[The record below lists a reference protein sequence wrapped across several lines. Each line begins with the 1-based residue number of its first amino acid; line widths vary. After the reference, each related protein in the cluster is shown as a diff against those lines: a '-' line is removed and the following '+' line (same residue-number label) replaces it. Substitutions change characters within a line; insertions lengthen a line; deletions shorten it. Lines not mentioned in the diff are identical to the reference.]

1 VGTGATGEALAG
13 LEGSFKTVFT
23 AVPTTTAA
31 AATAIADVNTRLGL
45 TGEPLEALA
54 TQFLNFAR
62 ITGTDVA
69 AAISSTTRVMH
80 DFDVSTED
88 QAAALDYLFKVSQ
101 STGIGVTQL
110 GNSMTQYGSV
120 MRQMGFDIYES
131 AVLLGKFE
139 KEGVNL
145 ELVLGSLRQGLA
157 KFSKAGEEPVEALQR
172 VTAEIIGMSSVA
184 DANALA
190 MEVFGARA
198 GPDMAAAMRE
208 GRFSIEETMATIDA
222 SSETINK
229 AAADTMTF
237 GDTWTL
243 FKNKIMAA
251 IEPIGDV
258 ILNVL
263 GGTMNAG
270 MAAFALMREQ
280 MEKFKAAI
288 APLTN
293 LISDLF
299 SKLSG
304 GRGIFQMY
312 IDYLTIL
319 WAGVKLWG
327 DVIIWLVKHAII
339 LLVNHIRE
347 TIKELTAF
355 YNKLGPLKDL
365 IGFVKGAVDKGI
377 EGFHNYAES
386 FREVE
391 KEADNLMDR
400 LDTVIVDLEGV
411 TDKVA
416 EIPKVI
422 VKEWKKAVDAFE
434 EGTGSYKDAIGAIDA
449 EIEKL
454 TVLWKRASEDE
465 KATYE
470 DWLRHL
476 YEKKEAMIEADK
488 ISTETLNRN
497 IGLTKEAIEKTKDF
511 IITIGDTTIEF
522 KGAAAEVL
530 KNADAYDK
538 FYRNQR
544 RR

>member
-1 VGTGATGEALAG
+1 M
-13 LEGSFKTVFT
+13 
-23 AVPTTTAA
+23 
-31 AATAIADVNTRLGL
+31 
-45 TGEPLEALA
+45 
-54 TQFLNFAR
+54 
-62 ITGTDVA
+62 A
-69 AAISSTTRVMH
+69 AAI
-80 DFDVSTED
+80 
-88 QAAALDYLFKVSQ
+88 Y
-101 STGIGVTQL
+101 
-110 GNSMTQYGSV
+110 
-120 MRQMGFDIYES
+120 
-131 AVLLGKFE
+131 
-139 KEGVNL
+139 
-145 ELVLGSLRQGLA
+145 
-157 KFSKAGEEPVEALQR
+157 
-172 VTAEIIGMSSVA
+172 
-184 DANALA
+184 
-190 MEVFGARA
+190 
-198 GPDMAAAMRE
+198 E
-208 GRFSIEETMATIDA
+208 GRFSIEELMATLDA

-229 AAADTMTF
+229 AAEDALTF

-243 FKNKIMAA
+243 FKNKVMTA

-263 GGTMNAG
+263 GGAMNAG
-270 MAAFALMREQ
+270 MAAFALMQEQ

-293 LISDLF
+293 LIGELF
-299 SKLSG
+299 NKLSG
-304 GRGIFQMY
+304 GRGIFQIY

-411 TDKVA
+411 TDKVT

-454 TVLWKRASEDE
+454 TVLWKRASEEE
-465 KATYE
+465 KDLYE
-470 DWLRHL
+470 DWIRDLI
-476 YEKKEAMIEADK
+476 KQKEAMIETDK
-488 ISTETLNRN
+488 IATETLNRN

-511 IITIGDTTIEF
+511 IVTIGDTTIEF

-530 KNADAYDK
+530 KNADAYEKLHKAAKTFTELDWSVFIEFEAALPTINAGIDDMESSFVGFKGVLEDNIDK
-538 FYRNQR
+538 LEEVEQAVMDISEIAAPFIEKGFLEGIKAIGKFAGALKDAGSAINTFAGLQDVSIEGCIKFNI
-544 RR
+544 